1 MFKFLKDKLKAALA
15 KITKKVEEEAP
26 EEVIEQVVVKPK
38 EVKKSKAEKPSKP
51 KKEAKPKKEKK
62 AKVVVEELVE
72 EIKPEPVKEEPIE
85 EKEILPVEQVVPEI
99 PPEEQP
105 KEKKGFFSRFFK
117 KKEEVAEEITVPEE
131 KKEEGKPQEIVPEAV
146 VAEKKGFF
154 GKLKEKIVTKRI
166 TPDKFQELFWELEV
180 VMLENNVAVAV
191 IDRIKIELQ
200 HRLVDKP
207 LQRGHIEAIIQKCLK
222 ESIEQVLKV
231 PTIDVVGAIKQKKD
245 KPYVIVFFGVN
256 GAGKTTTIA
265 RVAHL
270 LKSKGLRCV
279 LVAADTF
286 RAGAKEQ
293 IIEWGKRLELK
304 VISHD
309 YGADPAAVCFD
320 GIAYGKKDEADV
332 VLIDTAGRQHSNVN
346 LVEQMKKIV
355 RVAKP
360 DLKVFIGESIAG
372 NDVVEQAEQFH
383 ASIGIDGIILT
394 KADVDDKGGAM
405 ISVSYVT
412 GKPILY
418 LGVGQ
423 NLEDLEVFDPA
434 KVLKTLGL

>member
-1 MFKFLKDKLKAALA
+1 MFKFLKDKLKSALA

-26 EEVIEQVVVKPK
+26 EEVIEQVVEQPKTTKKP
-38 EVKKSKAEKPSKP
+38 KAEKPSKP
-51 KKEAKPKKEKK
+51 KKEIKPRKEKK
-62 AKVVVEELVE
+62 SKK
-72 EIKPEPVKEEPIE
+72 EIPIIEEPVKEED
-85 EKEILPVEQVVPEI
+85 LPHVEPVAPELK
-99 PPEEQP
+99 PEEQP
-105 KEKKGFFSRFFK
+105 AEKKGFFSKLFK
-117 KKEEVAEEITVPEE
+117 KKEVVEEHKEV
-131 KKEEGKPQEIVPEAV
+131 KEEQQEAAKPQELVSEEAV
-146 VAEKKGFF
+146 EEKKGFF
-154 GKLKEKIVTKRI
+154 GKLKEKIVTKKI
-166 TPDKFQELFWELEV
+166 TPDKFAELFWELEV
-180 VMLENNVAVAV
+180 AMLENNVAVAV
-191 IDRIKIELQ
+191 IDRIKTELQ

-207 LQRGHIEAIIQKCLK
+207 LQRGQIEAIIQKCLK
-222 ESIEQVLKV
+222 ESIEQVLKI
-231 PTIDVVGAIKQKKD
+231 PTIDVVGAIKKKSD
-245 KPYVIVFFGVN
+245 KPYVIVFVGVN

-293 IIEWGKRLELK
+293 LLEWGKRLNLK

-309 YGADPAAVCFD
+309 YGSDPAAVCFD

-423 NLEDLEVFDPA
+423 NVEDLEPFSADS
-434 KVLKTLGL
+434 VLKTLGL

>member
-1 MFKFLKDKLKAALA
+1 MFKFLKDKLKSALA

-26 EEVIEQVVVKPK
+26 EEVIEQAVEQPKETKKPK
-38 EVKKSKAEKPSKP
+38 IEKP
-51 KKEAKPKKEKK
+51 AKPKKEPKQKK
-62 AKVVVEELVE
+62 EKKSKVLAEEPKEAQKEEAKEELIAE
-72 EIKPEPVKEEPIE
+72 KELPPTEPTAPEIK
-85 EKEILPVEQVVPEI
+85 
-99 PPEEQP
+99 PEEQP
-105 KEKKGFFSRFFK
+105 KEKKGFFSRLFK
-117 KKEEVAEEITVPEE
+117 KKDEIAEEITAPEE
-131 KKEEGKPQEIVPEAV
+131 QKEEVKPPTVIQEEA
-146 VAEKKGFF
+146 AEEKKGFF
-154 GKLKEKIVTKRI
+154 GKLKEKIVTKKI
-166 TPDKFQELFWELEV
+166 SPEKFEELFWELEV
-180 VMLENNVAVAV
+180 VMLENNVAVVV
-191 IDRIKIELQ
+191 IDRIKTELK

-207 LQRGHIEAIIQKCLK
+207 LQRGQIEKIIQQSLK

-231 PTIDVVGAIKQKKD
+231 PTIDVVAAIKKKSE
-245 KPYVIVFFGVN
+245 KPYIIVFFGVN
-256 GAGKTTTIA
+256 GAGKTTTLA
-265 RVAHL
+265 RLAYL

-279 LVAADTF
+279 LGAADTF

-293 IIEWGKRLELK
+293 LLEWGKRLDLK

-309 YGADPAAVCFD
+309 YGSDPAAVCWD
-320 GIAYGKKDEADV
+320 SIEYGKKTESDV

-360 DLKVFIGESIAG
+360 DLKIFVAESITG
-372 NDVVEQAEQFH
+372 NDAVEQAEQFH

-418 LGVGQ
+418 IGVGQ
-423 NLEDLEVFDPA
+423 NVEDLEPFSA
-434 KVLKTLGL
+434 EKVLKTLGL

>member
-1 MFKFLKDKLKAALA
+1 M
-15 KITKKVEEEAP
+15 
-26 EEVIEQVVVKPK
+26 
-38 EVKKSKAEKPSKP
+38 
-51 KKEAKPKKEKK
+51 
-62 AKVVVEELVE
+62 
-72 EIKPEPVKEEPIE
+72 
-85 EKEILPVEQVVPEI
+85 
-99 PPEEQP
+99 
-105 KEKKGFFSRFFK
+105 
-117 KKEEVAEEITVPEE
+117 
-131 KKEEGKPQEIVPEAV
+131 
-146 VAEKKGFF
+146 
-154 GKLKEKIVTKRI
+154 
-166 TPDKFQELFWELEV
+166 
-180 VMLENNVAVAV
+180 
-191 IDRIKIELQ
+191 Q

-207 LQRGHIEAIIQKCLK
+207 LQRGQIEVIIHKSLK
-222 ESIEQVLKV
+222 ESIEKVLSV
-231 PTIDVVGAIKQKKD
+231 PTIDVLKNIKEKSD
-245 KPYVIVFFGVN
+245 KPYVIVFVGVN

-293 IIEWGKRLELK
+293 LLEWGKRLDLK
-304 VISHD
+304 VIAHD
-309 YGADPAAVCFD
+309 YGSDPASVAFD

-360 DLKVFIGESIAG
+360 DLKLFIGESIAG
-372 NDVVEQAEQFH
+372 NDVCEQAEQFH

-423 NLEDLEVFDPA
+423 NVADLEPFSA
-434 KVLKTLGL
+434 EKVLKTLGL

>member
-1 MFKFLKDKLKAALA
+1 MFKFLKDKLKSALD

-26 EEVIEQVVVKPK
+26 EEVIEQVVEQPKATKKPK
-38 EVKKSKAEKPSKP
+38 VEKPSKP
-51 KKEAKPKKEKK
+51 KKESKQKQEKK
-62 AKVVVEELVE
+62 TKAVVAEPVAVPEKEPAQEEIPHVEAVPP
-72 EIKPEPVKEEPIE
+72 EIKPE
-85 EKEILPVEQVVPEI
+85 
-99 PPEEQP
+99 EQP
-105 KEKKGFFSRFFK
+105 AEKKGFFSRLFK
-117 KKEEVAEEITVPEE
+117 KKEEIAEEI
-131 KKEEGKPQEIVPEAV
+131 KPQEPAPEELV
-146 VAEKKGFF
+146 DEKKGFF

-166 TPDKFQELFWELEV
+166 TADKFTELFWELEV

-207 LQRGHIEAIIQKCLK
+207 LQRGQIEQIIQHCLK

-256 GAGKTTTIA
+256 GAGKTTTLA
-265 RVAHL
+265 RLAYL

-279 LVAADTF
+279 LGAADTF

-293 IIEWGKRLELK
+293 LLEWGKRLDLK

-309 YGADPAAVCFD
+309 YGSDPAAVCFD
-320 GIAYGKKDEADV
+320 TVDYGKKAEADV

-360 DLKVFIGESIAG
+360 DLKIFVGESITG

-418 LGVGQ
+418 LGMGQ
-423 NLEDLEVFDPA
+423 NLEDLEPFSAD